1 MRHTTMAPAPQSHK
15 FALKVGKPFPIVQ
28 TNPPGRFRN
37 RVDSPVNWFAG
48 STIEPSNRRV
58 CLPGAPLPTMT
69 AKVPPHISS
78 SVGIQSQ
85 ARFSV
90 LRARF
95 SVGIQGNRGVLAGG
109 LRCSHRIRQT
119 MFWNASGSCC
129 TCCRRLDADGVEF
142 EGEIYAS
149 PEAASQ
155 AAKASK
161 AERPV
166 FQRPGLDP
174 FKAKRLGRALS
185 PRPDWDEVK
194 LSVNVIKKDDREI
207 FLLRLLSRGTPA
219 VSDRYSHARD
229 MSLIYVGACEFS

>member
-1 MRHTTMAPAPQSHK
+1 LHLLRWTRRH
-15 FALKVGKPFPIVQ
+15 
-28 TNPPGRFRN
+28 
-37 RVDSPVNWFAG
+37 
-48 STIEPSNRRV
+48 
-58 CLPGAPLPTMT
+58 
-69 AKVPPHISS
+69 
-78 SVGIQSQ
+78 
-85 ARFSV
+85 
-90 LRARF
+90 
-95 SVGIQGNRGVLAGG
+95 
-109 LRCSHRIRQT
+109 
-119 MFWNASGSCC
+119 
-129 TCCRRLDADGVEF
+129 GVEF

-155 AAKASK
+155 AAKTSK